1 MLRKYVLFA
10 SVLTAILSF
19 ALLTGCGAQS
29 GAKGT
34 PSANAVASPAS
45 TAKSTE
51 PQAVAP
57 TEAKPSSSAA
67 VEVEH
72 PHKPGA
78 HGGLIVEIGR
88 DSYHAE
94 AVFEKGGQ
102 LRLFMLGKDEGR
114 VQEVELQTLTAYA
127 KPVSG
132 TESTSFTLNPERQAD
147 DAEGRTSLFVGV
159 LPEDLAGQLV
169 AVTIPSIRI
178 AGERFRLGFQSAEE
192 AHGEEAMP
200 QKTTDAEERAL
211 YLTPS
216 GKYTAAD
223 IAANDNMTA
232 SQKFHGLKASHDLN
246 PKPGDKIC
254 PITLTKANPKF
265 TWIVGGKSYE
275 FCCPPCIDEFV
286 KLAKEGGDIKSPEQ
300 FRKQ

>member
-10 SVLTAILSF
+10 TVLTAVLSF
-19 ALLTGCGAQS
+19 ALFTGCGSQS
-29 GAKGT
+29 GANT
-34 PSANAVASPAS
+34 SSTNAAAPA
-45 TAKSTE
+45 TKTTDPLA
-51 PQAVAP
+51 AAP
-57 TEAKPSSSAA
+57 TETKPAGSAA
-67 VEVEH
+67 AEVEH

-102 LRLFMLGKDEGR
+102 LRLYMLGKDEGR
-114 VQEVELQTLTAYA
+114 VQEVELQTLTAYV
-127 KPVSG
+127 KPISG
-132 TESTSFTLNPERQAD
+132 TESTSFTLKSEPQAD
-147 DAEGRTSLFVGV
+147 DAEGRTSLFVGA
-159 LPEDLAGQLV
+159 LPEELAGQLV

-211 YLTPS
+211 YLTPG

-232 SQKFHGLKASHDLN
+232 SQKFDGAKASHDLN

-286 KLAKEGGDIKSPEQ
+286 KLAKDGGDIKSPEE